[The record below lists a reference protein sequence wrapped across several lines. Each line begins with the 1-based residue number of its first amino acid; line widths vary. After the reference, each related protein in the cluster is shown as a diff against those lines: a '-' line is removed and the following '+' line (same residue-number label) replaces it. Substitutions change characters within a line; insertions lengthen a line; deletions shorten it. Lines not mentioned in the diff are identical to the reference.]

1 MHLIKAMLFLSL
13 LQLTACMIAMDEPC
27 KHKENIKPQAIKK
40 SYLEDVIEKALD
52 DVEDFNEQMHQ
63 AVFNHIMA
71 PYRKKFETLA
81 QIVCTDLK
89 IENGT
94 RKWVQAGTNAVKG
107 SLQNIAAEK
116 FILLVSALDY
126 FENMNQPDRN
136 EFSDMLA
143 NKKPIEIDRLK
154 IMLKSSK

>member
-1 MHLIKAMLFLSL
+1 MHLIKATLLVSL
-13 LQLTACMIAMDEPC
+13 LGSTPIMMAMEDLN
-27 KHKENIKPQAIKK
+27 KTKENIQPQAIKK

-94 RKWVQAGTNAVKG
+94 REWVQAGTNAEKG

-136 EFSDMLA
+136 EFSDILA